1 MLIFLWNLLII
12 SAFHQNKCQ
21 AEDRPH
27 IIFFLADDL
36 GTFFDRSYAYA
47 HFIVFDINFN
57 N

>member
-1 MLIFLWNLLII
+1 MLILLWSLLII

-36 GTFFDRSYAYA
+36 GMLVTAHIAYA
-47 HFIVFDINFN
+47 HFFVFDINFN